1 MESPPTPEPSRRN
14 FVMLLLRKAVMLAV
28 VTVLFGWFY
37 VWASPWAFPQN
48 RTAGFGHGVL
58 HGALMPIALPSLV
71 IGKDVPIYATDN
83 SGRTYKIGYICGI
96 NLCGLAFFGPLFWRP
111 KHRLADHKN
120 QPR

>member
-1 MESPPTPEPSRRN
+1 
-14 FVMLLLRKAVMLAV
+14 MLLLRKAVTLAV

-71 IGKDVPIYATDN
+71 IGRDVPIYATEN

-111 KHRLADHKN
+111 NCRRRGN
-120 QPR
+120 ESQIS